1 MAIATGTAI
10 AIAAGVGAAGGLT
23 KSIMGAKRAAD
34 ARRALDQYQRQG
46 LKNITEGMRV
56 STLGAELQTQEA
68 QRRFA
73 SSVDALRAGGIR
85 GVVGGLGQQEQQ
97 MQMIQQQISADLDK
111 QQAQIDMMRAED
123 EARMR
128 AMQEARETQEI
139 AGLGTE
145 MAMGKEQMF
154 SGIGDIAS
162 VGMNAMAMAAG
173 VPSAGSTTPPKL
185 NTLNSTNYNGFKLP
199 QAGSFIGYNPNYKNP
214 LTQ

>member
-1 MAIATGTAI
+1 MVAATAMALS
-10 AIAAGVGAAGGLT
+10 AGISALGGLT

-34 ARRALDQYQRQG
+34 ARRALDRYQRQE

-73 SSVDALRAGGIR
+73 TSVDALRAGGIR

-97 MQMIQQQISADLDK
+97 QQMLQQQISADLDK
-111 QQAQIDMMRAED
+111 QQAQIEMMRAED
-123 EARMR
+123 EARIR
-128 AMQEARETQEI
+128 AIQEQRQTQEI

-145 MAMGKEQMF
+145 MAIGREQVA

-173 VPSAGSTTPPKL
+173 APPTGSTTPPKL
-185 NTLNSTNYNGFKLP
+185 NTFNSANYNGFKLP
-199 QAGSFIGYNPNYKNP
+199 QASSFIGYNPLYKNP
-214 LTQ
+214 LTK

>member
-173 VPSAGSTTPPKL
+173 VPPTGSTTPPKL

-199 QAGSFIGYNPNYKNP
+199 QASSFIGYNPNYKNP

>member
-1 MAIATGTAI
+1 MGPVLAMALS
-10 AIAAGVGAAGGLT
+10 AGVSALGGLT

-34 ARRALDQYQRQG
+34 ARRALDQYQRQN

-73 SSVDALRAGGIR
+73 TSVEALRAGGIR

-97 MQMIQQQISADLDK
+97 QQMLQQQISADLDK
-111 QQAQIDMMRAED
+111 QQAQIEMMRAED
-123 EARMR
+123 EARIR
-128 AMQEARETQEI
+128 AIQEQRQTQEI

-145 MAMGKEQMF
+145 MAIGKEQMF

-162 VGMNAMAMAAG
+162 TAMNAAATFT
-173 VPSAGSTTPPKL
+173 S
-185 NTLNSTNYNGFKLP
+185 
-199 QAGSFIGYNPNYKNP
+199 YKKP
-214 LTQ
+214 VTE